1 MRANWKET
9 EMRELYRQCQ
19 CLQKKVPSARRVSR
33 CRNAATVEVKSTGLR
48 YCSACAAW
56 VGWGADDVRKLDADV
71 TEGAQ

>member
-1 MRANWKET
+1 MH
-9 EMRELYRQCQ
+9 
-19 CLQKKVPSARRVSR
+19 R